1 MKFSEKFDLKNHSQ
15 SNFDFA
21 NIRIDRDNKLFIDPT
36 RIVAEERGWFQKCDL
51 IIQDFFNTIF
61 DLYSKGETDKARE
74 YFQSSGESNELFL
87 GYTEGFPRGN
97 GNSEESL
104 AKVFEYVHKQGL
116 LEDVIVGRLEDFYV
130 FVPEFGEDLL
140 SDLVASLIK
149 AELVLFTQEQCEIHD
164 IALSFDFEFHY
175 WNHVKHRWEVKI
187 ERLPSYNGHPIVLV
201 PKEIMVSKYL
211 YSSNRYWTQVVSI
224 WRQRKHR
231 EENSILHQKRPKY
244 EEFASK
250 KEIKNLEVNETSITD
265 KQYLVNM
272 TRENPAMIVSFRNN
286 ITNTQRGTN
295 SNKMSDE
302 ELEKFIQD
310 SYQLVET
317 SGKMK

>member
-1 MKFSEKFDLKNHSQ
+1 MKFSEKFELENHSQ

-36 RIVAEERGWFQKCDL
+36 RITAEDREWFQKCDL

-61 DLYSKGETDKARE
+61 DLYSKGETDKERE

-116 LEDVIVGRLEDFYV
+116 LDDIIVGRLEDFFV

-149 AELVLFTQEQCEIHD
+149 EELVLFTQEQCKIHD
-164 IALSFDFEFHY
+164 IILSIDFEFHY
-175 WNHVKHRWEVKI
+175 WNHINHRWETKI
-187 ERLPSYNGHPIVLV
+187 ERLPSYNGYPIVLV
-201 PKEIMVSKYL
+201 PKDIIVSKYL

-231 EENSILHQKRPKY
+231 EENSILHQKRP
-244 EEFASK
+244 
-250 KEIKNLEVNETSITD
+250 
-265 KQYLVNM
+265 Q
-272 TRENPAMIVSFRNN
+272 
-286 ITNTQRGTN
+286 
-295 SNKMSDE
+295 
-302 ELEKFIQD
+302 
-310 SYQLVET
+310 
-317 SGKMK
+317 

>member
-1 MKFSEKFDLKNHSQ
+1 MKFSEKFELKIHNQ

-36 RIVAEERGWFQKCDL
+36 RISAEDRGWFQKCDL

-61 DLYSKGETDKARE
+61 DLYSKGETDEARKN
-74 YFQSSGESNELFL
+74 FQSSGESNELFL

-97 GNSEESL
+97 GNSAESL

-116 LEDVIVGRLEDFYV
+116 LDDVIVGRLEDFFV

-149 AELVLFTQEQCEIHD
+149 GELVLFTQEQCEIHD
-164 IALSFDFEFHY
+164 IPLSVNFEFHY
-175 WNHVKHRWEVKI
+175 WNHVNHRWELKT
-187 ERLPSYNGHPIVLV
+187 EQLPGYNGYPIVLV
-201 PKEIMVSKYL
+201 PKDIIVSKYL

-224 WRQRKHR
+224 WRQRKHL
-231 EENSILHQKRPKY
+231 EENSTLHQNRPKY
-244 EEFASK
+244 EKFASK
-250 KEIKNLEVNETSITD
+250 KDIKNLEVNETSITE

-272 TRENPAMIVSFRNN
+272 TRENPAMIISFRNN
-286 ITNTQRGTN
+286 ITHTQRGTN

-302 ELEKFIQD
+302 DLEKFIQD
-310 SYQLVET
+310 SYQFVET
-317 SGKMK
+317 SGEMK